1 MGSATA
7 MASAAVSTLKV
18 FAIFVALASTASNAV
33 PVEDG
38 DGVSRLAKMQSFS
51 SSMSDVNGESE
62 GESHLSDEEG
72 EHESFDVVE
81 PQQNQRIHLDNLNG
95 RETIEYEEPLESD
108 VEDLDYYEND
118 DEDYPLDSLSIDNWL
133 DNEVDEDDDEDY
145 ADDSPNYVMN

>member
-1 MGSATA
+1 MGSAKA

-38 DGVSRLAKMQSFS
+38 NGVSRLAKMQSFS
-51 SSMSDVNGESE
+51 SSTSDVNGEN
-62 GESHLSDEEG
+62 
-72 EHESFDVVE
+72 ESFDVVE
-81 PQQNQRIHLDNLNG
+81 PQENQRIHLDNLNG
-95 RETIEYEEPLESD
+95 RETIEYQEPLESD
-108 VEDLDYYEND
+108 IEDLDYYEND